1 MQDELGL
8 GFVNGHA
15 VGRILKEAVRRACVA
30 IRNERDRFEAQ
41 SKLHYSGT
49 MDDVVT
55 SADLKAQE
63 IYERTFRECFPDCGI
78 IAEEL
83 GLVIAPKNGCTAYFT
98 VDPLDGTKAYV
109 RRQSH
114 GVSTMVAL
122 VDCGRVIA
130 AYVGDVNAE
139 EVYGFRPG
147 SDFVHRIT
155 RLDNFERL
163 NDVEAW
169 KRSVFETTAL
179 LRHPFEEHAP
189 QTQAMIK
196 RFRTY
201 EVMGSSIGT
210 WSARLWK
217 GEVGALVLK
226 PGYETPW
233 DDTPVA
239 GISRKLGF
247 EYLRFEN
254 GSWATYEPE
263 LRTVT
268 TAREHDVLIVHADCL
283 AALEAAGG

>member
-30 IRNERDRFEAQ
+30 IRNERDRFESQ

-78 IAEEL
+78 IAEER
-83 GLVIAPKNGCTAYFT
+83 GLVVAPRNGCTAYFT

-114 GVSTMVAL
+114 GISTMVAL

-155 RLDNFERL
+155 RLDAFERL
-163 NDVEAW
+163 NDVEAL

-179 LRHPFEEHAP
+179 LRHPLEEHAS

-196 RFRTY
+196 RFRTH

-254 GSWATYEPE
+254 GSWAAYEPE

-268 TAREHDVLIVHADCL
+268 TAREHDVLVVHGDRLQAL
-283 AALEAAGG
+283 A